1 MPNDNLAPDAV
12 RMRMQL
18 AVVGPWSLNAY
29 ALICPHTGSSVLIDP
44 GAEPD
49 ILEHMLAGSQ
59 PAAILV
65 THSHPD
71 HIGALGTMRKRLKV
85 PVMAHPEACARLNL
99 DRVLNDGERLP
110 VGRCAVR
117 VQYTPGHTADQLCL
131 AIEADPRMIVGDTI
145 FEGGPGKTLSPQ
157 AFQTTLNTL
166 RKMVLNWPDNTI
178 CYPGHG
184 PSFRLGDKRRPIE
197 AFLQKDHGRFFGD
210 ATWDMGT

>member
-1 MPNDNLAPDAV
+1 MPNHNRPSDAG

-49 ILEHMLAGSQ
+49 ILEHMLADSQ

-71 HIGALGTMRKRLKV
+71 HIGALGTMRERLKV
-85 PVMAHPEACARLNL
+85 PVMAHPEAEAKLNL
-99 DRVLNDGERLP
+99 DRALKDGERLP
-110 VGRCAVR
+110 IGRCTLR

-131 AIEADPRMIVGDTI
+131 AIEAEPHMIVGDTI

-166 RKMVLNWPDNTI
+166 RKIVMNWPDETI

-184 PSFRLGDKRRPIE
+184 PSFRLGDKRRAIE
-197 AFLQKDHGRFFGD
+197 AFLRKDHGRFFGD
-210 ATWDMGT
+210 ATWDM